1 MVICCFYY
9 PYFTIPCA
17 IILACVFLLDYT
29 MSNGVRE
36 TKRLDNEKKAPVIHH
51 ITSSMAGI
59 VTIRGF
65 QREKIFLQRLVE
77 TNSRGVQNLDLSSF
91 RFSNYLN
98 TSTSADSLFRL
109 ATRWFMWR
117 IETLSFFAIAAT
129 CIVCVA
135 LKVTNKQ
142 IRH

>member
-17 IILACVFLLDYT
+17 IILTCVFLLDYT

-36 TKRLDNEKKAPVIHH
+36 TKRLDNEKKAPVILH

-65 QREKIFLQRLVE
+65 QREKIFLQRLVK
-77 TNSRGVQNLDLSSF
+77 D
-91 RFSNYLN
+91 N
-98 TSTSADSLFRL
+98 TEDVLTLIHLHSDSA
-109 ATRWFMWR
+109 T
-117 IETLSFFAIAAT
+117 I
-129 CIVCVA
+129 
-135 LKVTNKQ
+135 
-142 IRH
+142 

>member
-1 MVICCFYY
+1 MRGISKFYFLVDTKIPLMVEAVTQYGFLILMQVLPNNYYKSLFFHISIYCLKLCIFQMLVGCFYD

-17 IILACVFLLDYT
+17 VIFVCVFLMDYT

-65 QREKIFLQRLVE
+65 QREKIFMQRLASKNFD
-77 TNSRGVQNLDLSSF
+77 T
-91 RFSNYLN
+91 Y
-98 TSTSADSLFRL
+98 T
-109 ATRWFMWR
+109 
-117 IETLSFFAIAAT
+117 
-129 CIVCVA
+129 
-135 LKVTNKQ
+135 
-142 IRH
+142 

>member
-65 QREKIFLQRLVE
+65 QREKVFLQRLVKD
-77 TNSRGVQNLDLSSF
+77 NSEDVLTLIHLHSD
-91 RFSNYLN
+91 
-98 TSTSADSLFRL
+98 SA
-109 ATRWFMWR
+109 T
-117 IETLSFFAIAAT
+117 I
-129 CIVCVA
+129 
-135 LKVTNKQ
+135 
-142 IRH
+142 